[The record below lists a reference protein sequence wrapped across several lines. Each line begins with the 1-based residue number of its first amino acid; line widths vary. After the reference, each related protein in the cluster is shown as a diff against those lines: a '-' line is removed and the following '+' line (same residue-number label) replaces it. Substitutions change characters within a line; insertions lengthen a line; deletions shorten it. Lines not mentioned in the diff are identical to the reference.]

1 MLISLAWKN
10 KIFPI
15 KIVNKYTYIYTF
27 DNNLSVLPST
37 NDIYSIFTVYFEL
50 IWDIVDYPQPFL
62 LLLSP

>member
-50 IWDIVDYPQPFL
+50 I
-62 LLLSP
+62 